1 MHAILCPKPFE
12 GMKTLIGQ
20 LHERNVIVVLITGK
34 GIRSCDIT
42 LKQFGMDGCFDR
54 IETGSSEKN
63 RKSEAMKD
71 ILLYYGFKSNEMIYV
86 GDAVSDIEACYFV
99 KIQCLSAAWAVS
111 TDCEQLEKYNS
122 GYVFSSVR
130 LLRDFLLC

>member
-1 MHAILCPKPFE
+1 LQRGLPKAY
-12 GMKTLIGQ
+12 
-20 LHERNVIVVLITGK
+20 

-63 RKSEAMKD
+63 RKSEAMKA
-71 ILLYYGFKSNEMIYV
+71 ISLYYGFKSNEMIYV
-86 GDAVSDIEACYFV
+86 GDAVSDIEACYSV
-99 KIQCLSAAWAVS
+99 KIQCLSAAWAAS

>member
-1 MHAILCPKPFE
+1 
-12 GMKTLIGQ
+12 
-20 LHERNVIVVLITGK
+20 
-34 GIRSCDIT
+34 
-42 LKQFGMDGCFDR
+42 MDGCFDR

-63 RKSEAMKD
+63 RKSEAMKA
-71 ILLYYGFKSNEMIYV
+71 ISLYYGFKSNEMIYV
-86 GDAVSDIEACYFV
+86 GDAVFDIEACNSV
-99 KIQCLSAAWAVS
+99 KIQCLSAAWAAL